1 MNIPPRWKRSN
12 GDCMAKTALNKDLFR
27 EIRRTKNRFISIL
40 LLVVIAVA
48 FLYGLRISAPD
59 MHASMDAY
67 LDDQS
72 MMDIHI
78 MSTLGLTDDDVTA
91 VAETAGVQKAEGVYT
106 VDAVASDGSDATVV
120 VKAISLTQNGIN
132 EPALSE
138 GRLPEKADEILVE
151 KRFLS
156 SLGVEIGDKVF
167 LDTGTGAY
175 ENCLAVTECTIV
187 GAAEHPLYTSV
198 SRGTSTLGNGSV
210 GAVVMLLPEAY
221 EMDYYTD
228 LYALAAGA
236 GELNA
241 YGNEYETLM
250 DDCVA
255 QIEAIQGERETAR
268 TAQVK
273 DEAQEEWDDGKAEYD
288 AAKDRAERSLN
299 DAWRE
304 LQNAAARLR
313 DGQQSYDDGI
323 RQLESG
329 RQHLAAGRGELEA
342 ARKELEA
349 GEASYIDGRNRYE
362 EAESA
367 YDDGLEQY
375 NAGYS
380 QYQDQVQQ
388 YEKVEAAYNS
398 SLKEYETAAAEL
410 EKAQTEYETAVTQ
423 WQAAVAELER
433 KRQELLDSGMDE
445 AGVDAALGEEQAAL
459 DSKKSE
465 LDTEK
470 NVLDEKVSALA
481 EEKAKLDAAKEGLDA
496 NKSALDAAGET
507 LSGEKAKL
515 DASRSQ
521 LDQAGAELQTSRDQ
535 LDYGWLKYDSGVFA
549 AAAEE
554 KKITLAALTL
564 EEAYQ
569 SLVSGRAA
577 YESGLAEY
585 EKGKVEAERE
595 LADAEAELNDA
606 KAEIDD
612 IENAEWYVLDR
623 NTNIG
628 FAGYKQDSER
638 MDKLATVFPTV
649 FFLVAALVC
658 LTGMTRMV
666 EEQRVQIGALKAL
679 GYSKGDICRKY
690 VGYGFISS
698 LIGSVIGLAI
708 GATVIPGVIV
718 SCWKVMY
725 DYPGV
730 ELTFDFGFALVCV
743 ALAVSCCALTALAA
757 VLASLRE
764 SPAMLMRPKA
774 PKAGKRVLL
783 ERVTLIWKHLSFDRK
798 VACRNL
804 FRYKKR
810 FWMTVIGIAG
820 CTALIVTGFG
830 LHNSITD
837 IIDLQ
842 YEKVSSYAAVLYTDE
857 DVSLDERKEL
867 YAALDEETELDKY
880 TSCYLD
886 TVTMETDTYSIDGNI
901 LVVNDPADLEGF
913 WDFHDRK
920 TGEPVEMGGDGVLLS
935 EKTASLLGLEIGD
948 TMTVVC
954 DNKRGQVEVSGIIE
968 NYVNHYVFLTKDY
981 CENALGFRPEDTQVL
996 LAYDASS
1003 DWEGMGSRLLSL
1015 DQVTGINYQKEARDM
1030 VKKQLNGVY
1039 PAVVIII
1046 IAAASLAFVVLF
1058 NLSSINLTERRRE
1071 LATLRVIGL
1080 RDKEMRNY
1088 VFRENVILTFLGIA
1102 LGLVMG
1108 NLLHAFLMSTIEI
1121 DLVMFGRDIHLL
1133 SYLLSVGMTLFF
1145 AFIVNIFSGRSLAKI
1160 DMVESLK
1167 SVE

>member
-1 MNIPPRWKRSN
+1 
-12 GDCMAKTALNKDLFR
+12 MAKTALNKDLLR

-78 MSTLGLTDDDVTA
+78 LSTLGLTDDDVAA
-91 VAETAGVQKAEGVYT
+91 VSGTDGVKSAEGVYT
-106 VDAVASDGSDATVV
+106 VDAVASDGGDATVV
-120 VKAISLTQNGIN
+120 VKAISLTEKGIN
-132 EPALSE
+132 KPALAE
-138 GRLPEKADEILVE
+138 GRLPEKVDECVVE

-156 SLGVEIGDKVF
+156 TLGVSIGDRVS
-167 LDTGTGAY
+167 LDTGHDAY
-175 ENCLAVTECTIV
+175 EDCLEITEFTIV
-187 GAAEHPLYTSV
+187 GTAEHPLYTSI
-198 SRGTSTLGNGSV
+198 SRGTSSLGNGSV
-210 GAVVMLLPEAY
+210 GAIMMLPSEAY
-221 EMDYYTD
+221 AMDYYTD
-228 LYALAAGA
+228 IYVLADGA
-236 GELNA
+236 KELNA
-241 YGNEYETLM
+241 YNDDYETLI
-250 DDCVA
+250 DACVA
-255 QIEAIQGERETAR
+255 QIELIRNERETLR
-268 TAQVK
+268 TAEIR
-273 DEAQEEWDDGKAEYD
+273 DEAEDELAEGRNEYE
-288 AAKDRAERSLN
+288 AAKAQAERTLR
-299 DAWRE
+299 DAERE
-304 LQNAAARLR
+304 LQKAASTLQEGWR
-313 DGQQSYDDGI
+313 SYHDGI
-323 RQLESG
+323 SRLEEGNRQLAEG
-329 RQHLAAGRGELEA
+329 RAELASSKTQLET
-342 ARKELEA
+342 
-349 GEASYIDGRNRYE
+349 GEASYADGVNRYE
-362 EAESA
+362 EAENA
-367 YDDGLEQY
+367 YNDGLAQY

-380 QYQDQVQQ
+380 QYRDQVDQ
-388 YEKVEAAYNS
+388 YEAGEAAYNA

-410 EKAQTEYETAVTQ
+410 EKARAQYETAAAQ
-423 WQAAVAELER
+423 WQSDAAALER
-433 KRQELLDSGMDE
+433 KRQELLNSGMSE
-445 AGVDAALGEEQAAL
+445 AEVNESLSGEQAAL

-465 LDTEK
+465 LDKEK
-470 NVLDEKVSALA
+470 NALDGKASALA
-481 EEKAKLDAAKEGLDA
+481 EEKAKLDAVKKELDA
-496 NKSALDAAGET
+496 NKAALDAAGET
-507 LSGEKAKL
+507 FSDEKSKL
-515 DASRSQ
+515 DTARGQ
-521 LDQAGAELQTSRDQ
+521 LDQSKEELNASRGA
-535 LDYGWLKYDSGVFA
+535 LDEGWQKYHNGVA
-549 AAAEE
+549 AADEE
-554 KKITLAALTL
+554 EQKMALAGLTL
-564 EEAYQ
+564 EEAYRG
-569 SLVSGRAA
+569 LVSGQSEYNRGMAD
-577 YESGLAEY
+577 Y
-585 EKGKVEAERE
+585 EKGKAEAEKE
-595 LADAEAELNDA
+595 LADAEKELNDA
-606 KAEIDD
+606 QEEIDG
-612 IENAEWYVLDR
+612 IGTAEWYVLDR
-623 NTNIG
+623 GTNVG
-628 FAGYKQDSER
+628 FVGYKQDSER
-638 MDKLATVFPTV
+638 MDKLATVFPAV

-690 VGYGFISS
+690 VGYGLLSS

-708 GATVIPGVIV
+708 GATVIPVVIV

-730 ELTFDFGFALVCV
+730 KLTFDFGFALVCV

-783 ERVTLIWKHLSFDRK
+783 ERVPLIWKHLSFDRK

-830 LHNSITD
+830 LYNSITD

-842 YEKVSSYAAVLYTDE
+842 YEKVSSYSAVLYTDE
-857 DVSLDERKEL
+857 DVSMKERKEL
-867 YAALDEETELDKY
+867 YAALDEEKELTDY
-880 TSCYLD
+880 TPCYLD
-886 TVTMETDTYSIDGNI
+886 TVTMESDSRTIDGN
-901 LVVNDPADLEGF
+901 LLAVNDPSDLEGF

-920 TGEPVEMGGDGVLLS
+920 TGEPVKMSGDGVLLS
-935 EKTASLLGLEIGD
+935 EKTASLLELEVGD

-954 DNKRGQVEVSGIIE
+954 DNNRGEVVISGIME
-968 NYVNHYVFLTKDY
+968 NYVNHYVFLTDDY

-996 LAYDASS
+996 LAYDDTA
-1003 DWEGMGSRLLSL
+1003 DWEAMGSRLLSL

-1030 VKKQLNGVY
+1030 VKKQLNGVF

-1046 IAAASLAFVVLF
+1046 IAAAALAFVVLF

-1080 RDKEMRNY
+1080 RDKEMRSY
-1088 VFRENVILTFLGIA
+1088 VFRENIILTFLGIA
-1102 LGLVMG
+1102 LGLAAG
-1108 NLLHAFLMSTIEI
+1108 NLLHAFLMTTVEV